1 MIVLFTDFGTSDPYL
16 GQVKA
21 VLQRDAPGTPVVDA
35 LNDAPDFAV
44 EPAAHLLAALAPRYP
59 RGSVFL
65 AVIDPGVGGSRDAIV
80 LEADGRRFVGP
91 DNGLLSVLWQRAKR
105 GRCRRILWRPGA
117 LSSTLHG
124 RDLFAPVAA
133 ALAYRLGERES
144 WRVYPAGVQRALGLA
159 REHRA
164 IGLVEEAPE
173 LNAAIVAVG
182 TVRAPWEGECRRC
195 LQLTGGDLVA
205 DVQEVYERDPVEGET
220 RQLVDAVIDLPG
232 GCGVSPSLE
241 LARDLRGRFGYD
253 VLRLHG

>member
-59 RGSVFL
+59 RASVFL

-105 GRCRRILWRPGA
+105 GRCRRILWCPGA
-117 LSSTLHG
+117 LSSTFHG
-124 RDLFAPVAA
+124 RDLFA
-133 ALAYRLGERES
+133 
-144 WRVYPAGVQRALGLA
+144 
-159 REHRA
+159 
-164 IGLVEEAPE
+164 
-173 LNAAIVAVG
+173 
-182 TVRAPWEGECRRC
+182 
-195 LQLTGGDLVA
+195 
-205 DVQEVYERDPVEGET
+205 
-220 RQLVDAVIDLPG
+220 
-232 GCGVSPSLE
+232 
-241 LARDLRGRFGYD
+241 
-253 VLRLHG
+253 